1 MSDPLRSEEGSLS
14 DFSSDRREEL
24 RTYDRE
30 GTPSP
35 EDKVSVWWKE
45 KFGDDERGEGR
56 ALQEPWYTYRLWDR
70 KRKGVDLQNENESA
84 DARSAL
90 AEENTCRNK
99 GRKTLLKGTGSSCM
113 HKSRLGVKPS
123 DEPCGKRVSDEP
135 CEPTSC
141 DEPCRRQGSDEPWR
155 SRKTKSLG
163 ERPKGDLDEV
173 FSVGNQLKEVMRRI
187 IVPKGTYTP
196 GETLRLKK
204 SGVEVVEEGD
214 CESEN
219 ELESIRR
226 RIKIWRKNVHRILE
240 EREAKT
246 WRSDS
251 TSAPTTEEESDTT
264 HVSDSEPEEDP
275 SEMELKHRG
284 TYLYTAGTVEL
295 LQGGYSL
302 KDQQNLAE
310 AVLSSDRKAYE
321 NVVHEVNTK
330 YKPVG
335 KKILPIPIA
344 LPTTD
349 NPPLRR
355 PPLSRDPNQTPL
367 NPDMP
372 KFEPGGKLT
381 EERLALM
388 DFGPDGWLSGDERNL
403 MLNVLRIRERALA
416 FDGTERGELKST
428 YGDPYK
434 IPVVPHTP
442 WRQSAL
448 PIPLAAREK
457 IIETFKARMEEG
469 LYERSTSAYSGRW
482 FVVAK
487 KDGKYRIVHDLQPL
501 NAVTIRDA
509 GYPPVIEEFIEDF
522 TGRACLGLADVYGGY
537 DQRVLAEESRDLTTF
552 QTPLGPVRLTRL
564 PQGAT
569 NSVAEYQRV
578 MVHVLAEEI
587 PEYAGVFVDD
597 VGIKG
602 PTTTYNDERLKEN
615 PSIRR
620 FIWEYAVTLERIL
633 FRIEE
638 AGLTISG
645 PKAAVV
651 VPALNIVGTVCSLE
665 GRSMSK
671 SSKNKIA
678 DFPIPQDVTEVRG
691 FLGICTYV
699 RNWIDKFADVA
710 RPLRDLTRNGV
721 EFLWTEKC
729 QQSFEKLKEIV
740 GKDLLLAKLKYGPE
754 AGKII
759 LAVDS
764 SQTAAGGVIFQEDEN
779 GKRRPA
785 RYESLTFT
793 ETESR
798 YSQPKL
804 ELAGVAKVL
813 KKLQMFLWGQR
824 FTLEIDASALVQML
838 NAPELPNA
846 PMNRWLRFIQLFD
859 FEVVHVAGKKHTLA
873 DGLSRARRDEHDDP
887 ARDLD
892 SLISAHV
899 QLILGEEVVEWQ
911 VAFVEADYQSDKGLL
926 RIGKYLSSLE
936 RPKGL
941 TRIQWLKFQK
951 RASNF
956 ALDKGRLWRRRGG
969 MFREVVLDKAR
980 QLRFLEGVHDTS
992 GHRGREETSRRI
1004 SERAWWPGWT
1014 QTVKEYVRTCDEC
1027 QRRKPKEEREARN
1040 PTMSAGFFR
1049 KFNMDVT
1056 HIKEGSKP
1064 YLLTA
1069 REDLTGWVE
1078 GKALANITSKEVEN
1092 FLSRTIIPRFGWF
1105 YQATVDG
1112 GAEFKGEMIRA
1123 LKEFGIRRIVIAPY
1137 HPEANGMEERGHQ
1150 PLVDTLVKI
1159 SDSPK
1164 MWAKHLPMVLFADRI
1179 SMRRTTG
1186 MTPYAMLYG
1195 TEAVLP
1201 VDQSEETWVISEW
1214 EDRKYTRADLLK
1226 ARFDQLERKS
1236 DLIAKATLKLKAA
1249 RLASVLYH
1257 DRVNS
1262 HRLRDPL
1269 KPGALVLVHNAKL
1282 DNVKGE
1288 KFLPRWT
1295 GPYRVRERLTKGS
1308 YLLEELDETPLKK
1321 IYAARRVRRY
1331 YPRGKRVEEIEKEEL
1346 TDHEDLP
1353 EDIWNGGDD
1362 VPVEDLEEGEAIVSQ
1377 RLQYGDEDGAY
1388 VDSDA
1393 EGEVIGDRK
1402 PLFAL
1407 PSEEDKSERRES
1419 SSEEEVPT
1427 NSDESSEEEAE
1438 GRPVRKGRAPTWLVK
1453 EGWNLDGETSQETH
1467 SEPTRER
1474 NSRAETSGRA
1484 PEATRMGEAVPKRGP
1499 GRPRKVVESVST
1511 ASGNETDRQT
1521 TSEEEP
1527 VILDRSQRQRR
1538 KPQKP
1543 AAEGYGNESSGSEA
1557 PTRRWTA
1564 AEKGKRR
1571 AHSQISMTQ
1580 DPKASKVSRDLPDM
1594 SPQPK
1599 SGKRSPG
1606 RPRKSPIQREE
1617 SDIDM
1622 FDDWE
1627 EGEKEGTHEVR
1638 VPAKRGRGRPRRQ

>member
-1 MSDPLRSEEGSLS
+1 MSESLRSEEGSLS
-14 DFSSDRREEL
+14 GNEEEGEMQG
-24 RTYDRE
+24 TYKRE
-30 GTPSP
+30 GAPTP

-45 KFGDDERGEGR
+45 TFGDSKEGEGM
-56 ALQEPWYTYRLWDR
+56 ALQKPWYTYRLWDR
-70 KRKGVDLQNENESA
+70 QRKSLDLQNESKSA
-84 DARSAL
+84 DERSAI
-90 AEENTCRNK
+90 AEENTCRNA
-99 GRKTLLKGTGSSCM
+99 GRQTLLKGM
-113 HKSRLGVKPS
+113 SRLEKVKGSKAVSKALPS
-123 DEPCGKRVSDEP
+123 DEPCRKRVSDEP
-135 CEPTSC
+135 WGREAS
-141 DEPCRRQGSDEPWR
+141 DEPCQTREGR
-155 SRKTKSLG
+155 SPGK
-163 ERPKGDLDEV
+163 RPKGDLDEALAAG
-173 FSVGNQLKEVMRRI
+173 SQLKEVMRRI

-204 SGVEVVEEGD
+204 SGVEVVEDGD
-214 CESEN
+214 CESED
-219 ELESIRR
+219 ELESVRNRIRT
-226 RIKIWRKNVHRILE
+226 WRKNVHRILE

-251 TSAPTTEEESDTT
+251 TSDEETEEGSDVT
-264 HVSDSEPEEDP
+264 HVSDSEPEEEEKGMKL
-275 SEMELKHRG
+275 SHKG
-284 TYLYTAGTVEL
+284 TYLYVAGTAEL

-302 KDQQNLAE
+302 KNQQELAE
-310 AVLSSDRKAYE
+310 AVLASDRKAYE

-335 KKILPIPIA
+335 KKILPIPIV

-355 PPLSRDPNQTPL
+355 PPLSRDPYQTPL
-367 NPDMP
+367 TPDMP

-388 DFGPDGWLSGDERNL
+388 DFGPEGWLSDDERNL
-403 MLNVLRIRERALA
+403 MLNVLRIREKALA
-416 FDGTERGELKST
+416 FDGSERGELKAT

-522 TGRACLGLADVYGGY
+522 TGRACLGLADVYGGF

-587 PEYAGVFVDD
+587 PEHAGVFVDD

-602 PTTTYNDERLKEN
+602 PATTYNNEVIKTN

-671 SSKNKIA
+671 ASKNKIA
-678 DFPIPQDVTEVRG
+678 DFPVPKDVSEVRG

-699 RNWIDKFADVA
+699 RNWIAKFADIA
-710 RPLRDLTRNGV
+710 RPMRDLTRNGA
-721 EFLWTEKC
+721 EFVWTEEC
-729 QQSFEKLKEIV
+729 QKSFKKLKTIV
-740 GKDLLLAKLKYGPE
+740 GKDILLTKIKYGPG

-813 KKLQMFLWGQR
+813 KKLQMYLWGQH

-859 FEVVHVAGKKHTLA
+859 FDVVHVAGKKHTLA
-873 DGLSRARRDEHDDP
+873 DGLSRARRDETDEP

-899 QLILGEEVVEWQ
+899 ELVMEEEVREWQ
-911 VAFVEADYQSDKGLL
+911 VAFVEADYAANKGILA
-926 RIGKYLSSLE
+926 IGRYLSSLE

-941 TRIQWLKFQK
+941 TRTQWVKFQK
-951 RASNF
+951 RAANF
-956 ALDKGRLWRRRGG
+956 ALEKGRLYRRRGG
-969 MFREVVLDKAR
+969 MFREVVLNKDR
-980 QLRFLEGVHDTS
+980 QVRFLKGVHDNS

-1004 SERAWWPGWT
+1004 SERVWWPGWSE
-1014 QTVKEYVRTCDEC
+1014 TVREYVRTCDEC
-1027 QRRKPKEEREARN
+1027 QRRKPRQEREARN

-1056 HIKEGSKP
+1056 HIKEGSKR

-1112 GAEFKGEMIRA
+1112 GSEFKGELIRA

-1159 SDSPK
+1159 SDSPR

-1179 SMRRTTG
+1179 SMRRPTG

-1236 DLIAKATLKLKAA
+1236 DLIARATVKLKAA

-1257 DRVNS
+1257 DKVNA
-1262 HRLRDPL
+1262 HRLREPL

-1282 DNVKGE
+1282 DNLKGE

-1308 YLLEELDETPLKK
+1308 YLLEELDETPLKRV
-1321 IYAARRVRRY
+1321 YAARRVRRY
-1331 YPRGKRVEEIEKEEL
+1331 FPRGRKAEDVKEEEL
-1346 TDHEDLP
+1346 TDAEHLP
-1353 EDIWNGGDD
+1353 EEAWDGKDD
-1362 VPVEDLEEGEAIVSQ
+1362 VPTEDLEEGEEIVRK
-1377 RLQYGDEDGAY
+1377 RLGYDVDDGAY
-1388 VDSDA
+1388 VDSEI
-1393 EGEVIGDRK
+1393 EGEVVGDRK
-1402 PLFAL
+1402 HLFAL
-1407 PSEEDKSERRES
+1407 PSEEDKSESKETS
-1419 SSEEEVPT
+1419 TEEDVPT
-1427 NSDESSEEEAE
+1427 VTEESSEEEDTGRPARRSRIPQYLIDEGWELNKKE
-1438 GRPVRKGRAPTWLVK
+1438 GRGKESKSKGASKNVETGRAKT
-1453 EGWNLDGETSQETH
+1453 D
-1467 SEPTRER
+1467 
-1474 NSRAETSGRA
+1474 
-1484 PEATRMGEAVPKRGP
+1484 KRTGKPGSVAKRKP
-1499 GRPRKVVESVST
+1499 GRPRKDVSPPTSEDQDT
-1511 ASGNETDRQT
+1511 ASETDRI
-1521 TSEEEP
+1521 SSSGEVP
-1527 VILDRSQRQRR
+1527 VALGRSQRNRR
-1538 KPQKP
+1538 KPQKS
-1543 AAEGYGNESSGSEA
+1543 AAEGYEYQDSRSRVQKLNKGKGKEKARNIISEDSNEVSMEENESEPYAA
-1557 PTRRWTA
+1557 P
-1564 AEKGKRR
+1564 
-1571 AHSQISMTQ
+1571 
-1580 DPKASKVSRDLPDM
+1580 
-1594 SPQPK
+1594 
-1599 SGKRSPG
+1599 
-1606 RPRKSPIQREE
+1606 QREE
-1617 SDIDM
+1617 WVSDSRAQSKRTGRKGSEDENMREIGDSTG
-1622 FDDWE
+1622 DE
-1627 EGEKEGTHEVR
+1627 TTHEAQ
-1638 VPAKRGRGRPRRQ
+1638 VPAKRGRGRPKKHHA

>member
-14 DFSSDRREEL
+14 NFSNNSRGEL
-24 RTYDRE
+24 STYKRE
-30 GTPSP
+30 GAPSP
-35 EDKVSVWWKE
+35 EDRVSAWWKE
-45 KFGDDERGEGR
+45 KFGNNEKGEAR
-56 ALQEPWYTYRLWDR
+56 ALQDPWYTYNLWDR
-70 KRKGVDLQNENESA
+70 QRKSLDLQHESESA

-90 AEENTCRNK
+90 AEENTCHNSK
-99 GRKTLLKGTGSSCM
+99 AQILLKGMSILR
-113 HKSRLGVKPS
+113 KVKGAKEVPKNQTSDEPCGQEPS
-123 DEPCGKRVSDEP
+123 DEPCE
-135 CEPTSC
+135 E
-141 DEPCRRQGSDEPWR
+141 QGSDEPCRLRQAR
-155 SRKTKSLG
+155 SKG

-173 FSVGNQLKEVMRRI
+173 LGVSSQMKEVMRRI

-196 GETLRLKK
+196 GERLRLRK
-204 SGVEVVEEGD
+204 SGVEVIEDED
-214 CESEN
+214 CESED
-219 ELESIRR
+219 EVASIQK
-226 RIKIWRKNVHRILE
+226 RIKIWRKNVYRICE
-240 EREAKT
+240 EAKTKT

-251 TSAPTTEEESDTT
+251 TSDPTTEEESDTT
-264 HVSDSEPEEDP
+264 RISDTDSEERPEETH
-275 SEMELKHRG
+275 LKHKG
-284 TYLYTAGTVEL
+284 TYLYVAGTAEL

-302 KDQQNLAE
+302 RNQQELAE
-310 AVLSSDRKAYE
+310 AVLTSDRKAYE
-321 NVVHEVNTK
+321 DIVHEVNTK

-335 KKILPIPIA
+335 KKVLPIPIV

-355 PPLSRDPNQTPL
+355 PPLSRDPYQTPL
-367 NPDMP
+367 TPDMP
-372 KFEPGGKLT
+372 RFEPGGKLT
-381 EERLALM
+381 EERLTLM
-388 DFGPDGWLSGDERNL
+388 DFGPEGWLSDDERNL
-403 MLNVLRIRERALA
+403 MLNVLRIREKALA
-416 FDGTERGELKST
+416 FDGAERGELKET

-434 IPVVPHTP
+434 IPVIPHTP

-522 TGRACLGLADVYGGY
+522 TGRACLGLADVYGGF

-602 PTTTYNDERLKEN
+602 PTSIYENASLKTN
-615 PSIRR
+615 PNIRR
-620 FIWEYAVTLERIL
+620 FIWEYAITLERVL

-678 DFPIPQDVTEVRG
+678 DFPVPKDVTEVRG

-699 RNWIDKFADVA
+699 RNWIAKFADVA
-710 RPLRDLTRNGV
+710 RPIRDLTRNGA
-721 EFLWTEKC
+721 EFLWTEEC
-729 QQSFEKLKEIV
+729 QKSFEKLKEIV
-740 GKDLLLAKLKYGPE
+740 GKDILLAKLKYGQG

-793 ETESR
+793 DTESR

-813 KKLQMFLWGQR
+813 KKLQMYLWGQH

-859 FEVVHVAGKKHTLA
+859 FDVVHVAGKKHTLA
-873 DGLSRARRDEHDDP
+873 DGLSRARRDENDEP

-892 SLISAHV
+892 SLISAHMELV
-899 QLILGEEVVEWQ
+899 MDEEIREWQ
-911 VAFVEADYQSDKGLL
+911 MAFVEKDYASDKGILA
-926 RIGKYLSSLE
+926 IGKYLSSLE

-941 TRIQWLKFQK
+941 TRTQWVKFQK
-951 RASNF
+951 RAANF
-956 ALDKGRLWRRRGG
+956 ALEKGRLYRRQGG
-969 MFREVVLDKAR
+969 MFREVVLDKDR
-980 QLRFLEGVHDTS
+980 QNRFLKGVHDMT

-1004 SERAWWPGWT
+1004 SERVWWPGWSE
-1014 QTVKEYVRTCDEC
+1014 TVREFVRTCDEC
-1027 QRRKPKEEREARN
+1027 QRRKPRQEREARN
-1040 PTMSAGFFR
+1040 PTMSMGFFR

-1056 HIKEGSKP
+1056 HIKEGTKR

-1078 GKALANITSKEVEN
+1078 GKALADITSKEVEN

-1112 GAEFKGEMIRA
+1112 GSEFKGEMIRA

-1159 SDSPK
+1159 SDSPR

-1195 TEAVLP
+1195 AEAVLP

-1214 EDRKYTRADLLK
+1214 EDRRYTRADLLK

-1236 DLIAKATLKLKAA
+1236 DLVAKATIKLKAA

-1262 HRLRDPL
+1262 HRLRQPL
-1269 KPGALVLVHNAKL
+1269 QPGALVLVHNAKL
-1282 DNVKGE
+1282 DNLKGE

-1308 YLLEELDETPLKK
+1308 YLLEELDETPLKRV
-1321 IYAARRVRRY
+1321 YAARRIRRY
-1331 YPRGKRVEEIEKEEL
+1331 FPRGKKIEEVEKEEL
-1346 TDHEDLP
+1346 TDAENIP
-1353 EDIWNGGDD
+1353 EEAWDGRDD
-1362 VPVEDLEEGEAIVSQ
+1362 VPVEDLKEGDDINRHQLAYE
-1377 RLQYGDEDGAY
+1377 DEDGAY
-1388 VDSDA
+1388 VDSEK
-1393 EGEVIGDRK
+1393 EGEVVDDRK
-1402 PLFAL
+1402 HLFAL
-1407 PSEEDKSERRES
+1407 PSEEDKSERRHSSTEGDVPTETEES
-1419 SSEEEVPT
+1419 SDEEDP
-1427 NSDESSEEEAE
+1427 S
-1438 GRPVRKGRAPTWLVK
+1438 RPVRQSRVPQYLID
-1453 EGWNLDGETSQETH
+1453 EGWELGKRKRQKNKTTKNQTKEDGMRRGKETH
-1467 SEPTRER
+1467 AP
-1474 NSRAETSGRA
+1474 AETTDGR
-1484 PEATRMGEAVPKRGP
+1484 MKQGP
-1499 GRPRKVVESVST
+1499 ARPQNMVSRRETEEESDTDQQNST
-1511 ASGNETDRQT
+1511 
-1521 TSEEEP
+1521 EEEP
-1527 VILDRSQRQRR
+1527 VDLGRPQRVRR

-1543 AAEGYGNESSGSEA
+1543 AAEGYEGNSSEEEQRPNRAGKKGKKARRVVSSESDMRESYSEGDTHLKPRLEQRKRGPGRPKNTPVREGDNDVDMSEA
-1557 PTRRWTA
+1557 ESIGRGEVTHTA
-1564 AEKGKRR
+1564 QGTVKRR
-1571 AHSQISMTQ
+1571 
-1580 DPKASKVSRDLPDM
+1580 R
-1594 SPQPK
+1594 
-1599 SGKRSPG
+1599 G
-1606 RPRKSPIQREE
+1606 RPRKS
-1617 SDIDM
+1617 
-1622 FDDWE
+1622 
-1627 EGEKEGTHEVR
+1627 EG
-1638 VPAKRGRGRPRRQ
+1638 

>member
-24 RTYDRE
+24 RTHERE
-30 GTPSP
+30 GAPPP
-35 EDKVSVWWKE
+35 EDKVSAWWKE
-45 KFGDDERGEGR
+45 KFGDDEKGEGK

-70 KRKGVDLQNENESA
+70 QRKSQDLQNESESA
-84 DARSAL
+84 DARSAV
-90 AEENTCRNK
+90 AEENTCRN
-99 GRKTLLKGTGSSCM
+99 RKPHVLLKGMGRLERVKGS
-113 HKSRLGVKPS
+113 KGVLEVQSS
-123 DEPCGKRVSDEP
+123 DEPCRQGVSDEP
-135 CEPTSC
+135 WEQQAS
-141 DEPCRRQGSDEPWR
+141 DEPCRARKAE
-155 SRKTKSLG
+155 SRG
-163 ERPKGDLDEV
+163 ERARGDLDEV
-173 FSVGNQLKEVMRRI
+173 FAAGSQLKEVMRRI

-196 GETLRLKK
+196 GEVLRLKK
-204 SGVEVVEEGD
+204 SGVDVIEDGD
-214 CESEN
+214 CESED
-219 ELESIRR
+219 ELASIQK
-226 RIKIWRKNVHRILE
+226 RIKVWRRNVHQIQE
-240 EREAKT
+240 EKRAKT

-251 TSAPTTEEESDTT
+251 TSDPTTEGGSDTT
-264 HVSDSEPEEDP
+264 HVSDSEPEEDGYG
-275 SEMELKHRG
+275 MELNHKG
-284 TYLYTAGTVEL
+284 TYLYSAGTAEL

-302 KDQQNLAE
+302 KDQQLLAE
-310 AVLSSDRKAYE
+310 AVLTSDRKTYE
-321 NVVHEVNTK
+321 KAVLEVNTK

-335 KKILPIPIA
+335 KKVLPIPIV

-349 NPPLRR
+349 NAPLRR
-355 PPLSRDPNQTPL
+355 PPLSRDPYQTPL
-367 NPDMP
+367 TPDMP
-372 KFEPGGKLT
+372 KFEPSGKLT

-388 DFGPDGWLSGDERNL
+388 DFGPEGWLSDDEKNL
-403 MLNVLRIRERALA
+403 MLNVLRIREKALA
-416 FDGTERGELKST
+416 FDGNERGELKET

-434 IPVVPHTP
+434 IPVIPHTP

-457 IIETFKARMEEG
+457 IIETFKTRMEEG

-522 TGRACLGLADVYGGY
+522 TGRACLGLADVYGGF

-602 PTTTYNDERLKEN
+602 PTTIYDNEPIKEN
-615 PSIRR
+615 PGIRR
-620 FIWEYAVTLERIL
+620 FIWEYAVTLERVL

-671 SSKNKIA
+671 ASKNKIA
-678 DFPIPQDVTEVRG
+678 DFPIPKDVTEVRG

-699 RNWIDKFADVA
+699 RSWIAKFADVA
-710 RPLRDLTRNGV
+710 RPMRDLTRNGV
-721 EFLWTEKC
+721 EFLWTSEC
-729 QQSFEKLKEIV
+729 QKSFERLKEIV
-740 GKDLLLAKLKYGPE
+740 GKDILLAKLKYGPD

-793 ETESR
+793 DTESR

-813 KKLQMFLWGQR
+813 KKLQMYLWGQH

-859 FEVVHVAGKKHTLA
+859 FDVVHVAGKKHTLA
-873 DGLSRARRDEHDDP
+873 DGLSRARRDEQDEP

-892 SLISAHV
+892 SLISAHMELV
-899 QLILGEEVVEWQ
+899 MGEEVREWQ
-911 VAFVEADYQSDKGLL
+911 IAFVEADYASDKGMLA
-926 RIGKYLSSLE
+926 IGKYLSTLE

-941 TRIQWLKFQK
+941 TRTQWLKFQK
-951 RASNF
+951 RSSNF
-956 ALDKGRLWRRRGG
+956 ALEKGRLYRRRGG
-969 MFREVVLDKAR
+969 MFREVILDKAR
-980 QLRFLEGVHDTS
+980 QERFLEGVHDQS

-1004 SERAWWPGWT
+1004 SERVWWPGWT
-1014 QTVKEYVRTCDEC
+1014 ESVREYVRTCDEC
-1027 QRRKPKEEREARN
+1027 QRRKPRQEREARN
-1040 PTMSAGFFR
+1040 PTMSMGFFR

-1056 HIKEGSKP
+1056 HIKEGTKR

-1078 GKALANITSKEVEN
+1078 GKALAEITSKEVEN

-1112 GAEFKGEMIRA
+1112 GSEFKGEVIRA

-1159 SDSPK
+1159 SDSPR

-1195 TEAVLP
+1195 AEAVLP

-1236 DLIAKATLKLKAA
+1236 DLIAKATVKLKAA

-1262 HRLRDPL
+1262 HRLRKPL
-1269 KPGALVLVHNAKL
+1269 KTGALVLVHNAKL
-1282 DNVKGE
+1282 DNLKGE
-1288 KFLPRWT
+1288 KFLARWT

-1308 YLLEELDETPLKK
+1308 YLLEELDGTPLKRV
-1321 IYAARRVRRY
+1321 YAARRIRRY
-1331 YPRGKRVEEIEKEEL
+1331 FPRGKKEEEIREEEL
-1346 TDHEDLP
+1346 TDAENLP
-1353 EDIWNGGDD
+1353 EEAWDGKDD
-1362 VPVEDLEEGEAIVSQ
+1362 VPLEDLEEGEEIVRE
-1377 RLQYGDEDGAY
+1377 RLGYDQGDGAY
-1388 VDSDA
+1388 VDSEI
-1393 EGEVIGDRK
+1393 EGEVVEDRK
-1402 PLFAL
+1402 HLFAL

-1419 SSEEEVPT
+1419 STEEDVPT
-1427 NSDESSEEEAE
+1427 ETEESSEEEEEDTRRPARQSRIPQYLIDE
-1438 GRPVRKGRAPTWLVK
+1438 GWELGKRKSQPSPNMRKQGQKRRSSQEKDKPVRAGTAPVT
-1453 EGWNLDGETSQETH
+1453 
-1467 SEPTRER
+1467 
-1474 NSRAETSGRA
+1474 
-1484 PEATRMGEAVPKRGP
+1484 PKRGP
-1499 GRPRKVVESVST
+1499 GRPRKVVSENESETVS
-1511 ASGNETDRQT
+1511 ETDHQT
-1521 TSEEEP
+1521 SSEGSP
-1527 VILDRSQRQRR
+1527 VILERSQRVRR
-1538 KPQKP
+1538 KPQKS
-1543 AAEGYGNESSGSEA
+1543 AAEGYDHESLGGEDSGQVEEMS
-1557 PTRRWTA
+1557 R
-1564 AEKGKRR
+1564 KGKKK
-1571 AHSQISMTQ
+1571 MY
-1580 DPKASKVSRDLPDM
+1580 KKVSTSEDSSNNEDTPRDM
-1594 SPQPK
+1594 PQPK
-1599 SGKRSPG
+1599 AKKRGLG
-1606 RPRKSPIQREE
+1606 RPSTAQNLSRDEDVSMHELEDTRQERLTHGAREP
-1617 SDIDM
+1617 
-1622 FDDWE
+1622 
-1627 EGEKEGTHEVR
+1627 V
-1638 VPAKRGRGRPRRQ
+1638 KRGKGRPKKQQA